1 MRILVVEDDVKMAR
15 LLRRGLGEEGL
26 EADIAGTGEIALT
39 MAGKGNYDAVILDV
53 MLPGIDGVTVCR
65 RLREAGAALPVL
77 MLTARGATDDR
88 VAGLDAGADDYL
100 TKPFAFA
107 ELLARIRAMARRPVL
122 AGPSTISVGDL
133 RLDPSGRRAWRG
145 EQQLD
150 LSAKEFDLL
159 QAFMLRPDQVISR
172 PELLDLCWHGRP
184 RGSNVVDAFVRQL
197 RDKIDR
203 PFGVESLETVRGAG
217 YRLRADGGSSQW

>member
-15 LLRRGLGEEGL
+15 LLRRGLGEDGL
-26 EADIAGTGEIALT
+26 EAEIAATGETALR
-39 MAGKGNYDAVILDV
+39 MAAEGDYDAVILDL

-100 TKPFAFA
+100 TKPFVFA
-107 ELLARIRAMARRPVL
+107 ELLARLRAMARRPVL
-122 AGPSTISVGDL
+122 AGPSAIAVGDL
-133 RLDPSGRRAWRG
+133 RLDPAGHRAWRG
-145 EQQLD
+145 EHQLD
-150 LSAKEFDLL
+150 LSAKEFELL

-172 PELLDLCWHGRP
+172 PELLNLCWYGRP
-184 RGSNVVDAFVRQL
+184 RGSNVVDTFVRQL

-203 PFGVESLETVRGAG
+203 PFEVESLETVRGAG
-217 YRLRADGGSSQW
+217 YRLRADGGLTQC